1 MDKNSNISESYRNT
15 LQKRRGQ
22 VCAVRSL
29 KISDM
34 NDRQAEWIKMCFVEA
49 KWCYNW
55 ILDQIKNNRLDIF
68 SFDYKLL
75 DKITHKDKDGNDVEV
90 KITHLSAQVKQKL
103 VDCIK
108 SSIKTLS
115 SLKKKG
121 KKVGALKFKSDWTS
135 LDFKQYLVTWRFDNK
150 NKIKFQGCKKAFRI
164 LGDRQLDKYKSVEFA
179 NAKLV
184 KKPSGYFIN
193 ITCFIDKDEWWSLQ
207 KRNYKNKIIG
217 IDFGCQ
223 TALTFSD
230 GTKLNASVE
239 EPDRLK
245 HLQRLL
251 MKKQKGSN
259 NRHKLSAK
267 IRREYEKLSN
277 KKDDLANK
285 IIAKVLQENELIIMQ
300 DEQINS
306 WKKNHGKKIQHGIL
320 GRVKSRLLDDRYK
333 DQVVCLSRWIPTT
346 KFCNACG
353 RSHDELALF
362 DRTFKCECGV
372 KADRDIHAAQN
383 MIWFYDNIIG
393 VECAKFKLL
402 DFRSALENYFSRN
415 TKLKVE

>member
-1 MDKNSNISESYRNT
+1 MNKNSNISESYRNT

-22 VCAVRSL
+22 VCTVRRL
-29 KISDM
+29 KISGM

-55 ILDQIKNNRLDIF
+55 ILDQIENNRLDIF

-75 DKITHKDKDGNDVEV
+75 DRITHKDKDGNDVEA
-90 KITHLSAQVKQKL
+90 KITHLSSQVKQKL
-103 VDCIK
+103 VDSIK

-115 SLKKKG
+115 TLKKEG
-121 KKVGALKFKSDWTS
+121 KKVGALKFKSDWSS
-135 LDFKQYLVTWRFDNK
+135 LDFKQYLVTWRFDGK

-164 LGDRQLDKYKSVEFA
+164 LGDRQLDKYKSIEYA
-179 NAKLV
+179 NAKLF
-184 KKPSGYFIN
+184 KKPSGYYIN
-193 ITCFIDKDEWWSLQ
+193 ITCFIDQDEWRSLQ

-217 IDFGCQ
+217 IDFGCK

-230 GTKLNASVE
+230 GTKMNALVE
-239 EPDRLK
+239 EPGRLK

-251 MKKQKGSN
+251 KKKQKGSN
-259 NRHKLSAK
+259 NRCKLRAK
-267 IRREYEKLSN
+267 IRKEYEKLSN

-285 IIAKVLQENELIIMQ
+285 IVAKMLHENELIIMQ

-306 WKKNHGKKIQHGIL
+306 WKKKHGKKVQHGIL
-320 GRVKSRLLDDRYK
+320 GRAKSRLLDDRYK

-346 KFCNACG
+346 KFCTNCG
-353 RSHDELALF
+353 RIRDELKLF

-383 MIWFYDNIIG
+383 MIWFYNNIIG
-393 VECAKFKLL
+393 VERTKYKLL
-402 DFRSALENYFSRN
+402 DFRIALENYFSWN
-415 TKLKVE
+415 ADLKVE